1 MKNPVKIKN
10 AFLVIFLC
18 SAKKK
23 CTSGDIKRT
32 YIVCVC
38 VRRERCRGG
47 GGTILGT
54 ESGKLVKLHFFVV
67 FLGG

>member
-38 VRRERCRGG
+38 EEREVSRWGG
-47 GGTILGT
+47 Y
-54 ESGKLVKLHFFVV
+54 HF
-67 FLGG
+67 GD

>member
-1 MKNPVKIKN
+1 VKNPVKIKN

-38 VRRERCRGG
+38 EERERCRGG
-47 GGTILGT
+47 GY
-54 ESGKLVKLHFFVV
+54 HF
-67 FLGG
+67 GD